1 MGLSQSAPLRRHRP
15 VAPCCSALVA
25 AWSSRNAALQGLQS
39 NAVRDV
45 EDIVSGARNGSA
57 VLCK

>member
-1 MGLSQSAPLRRHRP
+1 MPWAFLKARP
-15 VAPCCSALVA
+15 CDGIGRALVA

-45 EDIVSGARNGSA
+45 EAIVSGARNGSV